1 MDSQDLEASLG
12 KSQAL
17 VLQAQQTVRQSM
29 ATLAQQRTVVVLAQ
43 QELDPANTLVKSGFE
58 THEVVDQRQ
67 QALNGTIDVINA
79 DIAVAAAAAKAVG
92 AAAQGVALDQ
102 VNIAYNTLV
111 APRAGTIE
119 YRIANIGEIL
129 PAGGRVFTKL
139 DRTNVYMDVYLP
151 TADAGRIRIGERFPT
166 TRGGLFVR
174 YDGWQFVGQPE

>member
-67 QALNGTIDVINA
+67 QALNGAIDVINA

-92 AAAQGVALDQ
+92 AAAQGRGARPGQHRLQHARSASGRHDRIPHRQ
-102 VNIAYNTLV
+102 
-111 APRAGTIE
+111 
-119 YRIANIGEIL
+119 YR
-129 PAGGRVFTKL
+129 
-139 DRTNVYMDVYLP
+139 
-151 TADAGRIRIGERFPT
+151 
-166 TRGGLFVR
+166 
-174 YDGWQFVGQPE
+174 